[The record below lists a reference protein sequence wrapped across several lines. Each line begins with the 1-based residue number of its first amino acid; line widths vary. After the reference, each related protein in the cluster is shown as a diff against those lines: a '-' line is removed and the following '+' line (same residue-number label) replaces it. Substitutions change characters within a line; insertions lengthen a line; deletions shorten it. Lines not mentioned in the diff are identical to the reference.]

1 MSQPHAK
8 IVIIGGGPGGYEAA
22 LVAAQLGADVTVVD
36 TDGLGG
42 ACVLTDCVPSKT
54 LIATSGM
61 MAALEGAAA
70 LGIRPDPGSG
80 SGPAPHG
87 TALATV
93 DAPRLYSRVKT
104 LARAQ
109 SGDVAQR
116 LAAEG
121 VEVVTGAG
129 RLTGPHTVA
138 VTGTELSA
146 DAVLLA
152 TGARPRPLPGA
163 VPDGERILTCRQLYD
178 LDELPPELIVIG
190 SGVTGAEFAS
200 AYQALG
206 SQVTLVSSRGRVL
219 PQQDADAAMVVEEVF
234 ERRGMTV
241 LGRSRAVSA
250 RRDGDGVAVSLED
263 GRILRGSHCLLTV
276 GMVPNT
282 GGLGLEEAG
291 ITLDKG
297 GFIPVDR
304 VSRTSVPG
312 VYAAGDCTGVQ
323 MLASV
328 AAMQGR
334 IAMWHAL
341 GEAVQ
346 PLHLSHVA
354 MTVFTEPEIA
364 SVGLRGGLEG
374 PPPQVGLRAGLGGPS
389 PRVGLRGGL
398 GGSSPRV
405 STVQQATEAGAADAL
420 TVNLPLATN
429 ARAKMQGF
437 RDGFVKLFARRSS
450 GVVLGG
456 VVVAPRAS
464 ELILA
469 VSLAVEQHVTVDE
482 LAHTFAV
489 YPSLSGSITEAARRL
504 MQPEYH

>member
-1 MSQPHAK
+1 VSEPRAR

-22 LVAAQLGADVTVVD
+22 LVAAQLGAQVTVVD
-36 TDGLGG
+36 SDGLGG

-61 MAALEGAAA
+61 MAALDGAPA
-70 LGIRPDPGSG
+70 LGIRPDSG
-80 SGPAPHG
+80 WPG

-93 DAPRLYSRVKT
+93 DAPRLYARVRD
-104 LARAQ
+104 LAGAQ
-109 SGDVAQR
+109 SADVAAR

-121 VEVVTGAG
+121 VDIRRGAG

-138 VTGTELSA
+138 AGDTELDA
-146 DAVLLA
+146 DIVLVA
-152 TGARPRPLPGA
+152 TGAKPRELPGA
-163 VPDGERILTCRQLYD
+163 VPDGERLLTCRQLYD
-178 LDELPPELIVIG
+178 LGELPAELIVVG

-206 SQVTLVSSRGRVL
+206 SRVTLVSSRDRVL
-219 PQQDADAAMVVEEVF
+219 PQQDADAAMVVEGVF
-234 ERRGMTV
+234 RRRGMTV
-241 LGRSRAVSA
+241 LSRSRAVSA
-250 RRDGDGVAVSLED
+250 CRTGDGVTVTLED
-263 GRILRGSHCLLTV
+263 GRTLTGSHCLLTV

-282 GGLGLEEAG
+282 GGLGLEAAG
-291 ITLDKG
+291 IAPDRG

-304 VSRTSVPG
+304 VSRTSAAN
-312 VYAAGDCTGVQ
+312 VYAAGDCTGVM

-346 PLHLSHVA
+346 PLRLSHVA

-364 SVGLRGGLEG
+364 MVGVS
-374 PPPQVGLRAGLGGPS
+374 QRAVESG
-389 PRVGLRGGL
+389 
-398 GGSSPRV
+398 
-405 STVQQATEAGAADAL
+405 EADAL
-420 TVNLPLATN
+420 VVKLPLATN

-450 GVVLGG
+450 GMVLGG
-456 VVVAPRAS
+456 VVVAPWAS
-464 ELILA
+464 ELILG
-469 VSLAVEQHVTVDE
+469 VSLAVEQHLTVDE
-482 LAHTFAV
+482 IAHTFAV
-489 YPSLSGSITEAARRL
+489 YPSLSGSVTEAARQL
-504 MQPEYH
+504 MRPADDD